1 MATLVRAPRGLTSA
15 RSVASRVGTS
25 PTTAS
30 TTLQNLK
37 CADLVRR
44 VREPRLWRG
53 RAIER
58 EVWYADSRNDELE
71 GLLVYLH
78 RVTLPHVTAP
88 SSGPLPEHLWHLVWN
103 AEPGDLDIARDA
115 T

>member
-78 RVTLPHVTAP
+78 RVMLPHVTAP